1 MARIPAM
8 SDVAHYPYKVTRPML
23 EQAMKVLEER
33 AVSHR

>member
-1 MARIPAM
+1 M

-23 EQAMKVLEER
+23 EQAMKTLEER